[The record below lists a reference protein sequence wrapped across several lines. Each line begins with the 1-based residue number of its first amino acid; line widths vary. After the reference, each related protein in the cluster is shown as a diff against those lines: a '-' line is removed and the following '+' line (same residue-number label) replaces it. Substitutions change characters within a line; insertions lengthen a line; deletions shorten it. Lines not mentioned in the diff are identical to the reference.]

1 MAEIAFRLFLT
12 VSAGSFPETWLPALA
27 DSRKLASLI
36 LLTFPECRREQRQG
50 GKYLQPP
57 EQHAACQY
65 YASEGV
71 DSLKALRSS
80 NLGKART
87 YHVEGGRYRS
97 RRRNKGEVFLKRH
110 EDRCQG
116 EHGNPSGEEPQNRY
130 AYPLGHHATRYL

>member
-1 MAEIAFRLFLT
+1 MLPLFTELPGRGIPGSS
-12 VSAGSFPETWLPALA
+12 VSGDA

-57 EQHAACQY
+57 EQHAACQS
-65 YASEGV
+65 YASEGINR
-71 DSLKALRSS
+71 LKALRSS

-116 EHGNPSGEEPQNRY
+116 ED
-130 AYPLGHHATRYL
+130 